1 MSQPSDEWKLV
12 GRDYDVNERV
22 YFVTR
27 VHHIPPLAPAIKG
40 LELMSSDYESLV

>member
-27 VHHIPPLAPAIKG
+27 VHHIPPLALKG